1 MKVHTVAQGS
11 DAWHALRADHNTASE
26 APAMMGASK
35 YQSRTEL
42 LAAKKTGITPDVTS
56 SQQFIFDKGHA
67 AEAGARPIVEE
78 MIGEELYP
86 VVGTEGNLLASLDGA
101 TMLGETIFEHKLWN
115 ESLAAQVRAGELEP
129 HYYWQLEQQ
138 LLVSGAEKAIFVCS
152 DGTRDNFVSMEYRP
166 VPGRAEQLVAGW
178 KQFEADLA
186 EFVQAE
192 AAPMVIGK
200 APDELPALRIEL
212 TGMVT
217 GSNLKAFE
225 DSALAVIGAVKT
237 NLTTDQDF
245 ADAKKAVK
253 WCGDVEAAVAAAKK
267 QALGQTQS
275 IDELFR
281 SLDRISANARETRLK
296 VDKLVKAQEL
306 SIKIEIKQ
314 AGETALAEHIAT
326 INKRLGSVQLP
337 PIAADF
343 AGVMK
348 GKSKLDNMRD
358 AVATEL
364 ARAKIEANAT
374 AEAVEVNLASLREL
388 ADNHRFLFGDRQQL
402 VLKANDDLVA
412 VIKSRITEHEADQA
426 KKLEAQREQIRQE
439 ELAKIDREAK
449 LAAQPLEP
457 MQTEPV
463 AAPVVAPSPAYVQAV
478 ELAADLVQ
486 VAKAVDQAVDDGQRI
501 KLGDINARLGFA
513 LTGDFLRSIG
523 FEPVERDRSAL
534 LYRAA
539 DFPRICSALISH
551 INEVG
556 QHSLAA

>member
-1 MKVHTVAQGS
+1 MKVHNVAQGS
-11 DAWHALRADHNTASE
+11 EAWHALRADHNTASE
-26 APAMMGASK
+26 APAMMGVSK
-35 YQSRTEL
+35 YQTRTEL
-42 LAAKKTGITPDVTS
+42 LAAKKTGISPEVSS

-86 VVGTEGNLLASLDGA
+86 VVGTEGSLLASLDGA

-115 ESLAAQVRAGELEP
+115 ESLAAQVRTGELEP

-166 VPGRAEQLVAGW
+166 VPGRAEQLLAGW
-178 KQFEADLA
+178 KQFEADLV
-186 EFVQAE
+186 EFVPAE
-192 AAPMVIGK
+192 VAPMVIGK

-225 DSALAVIGAVKT
+225 ESALAVIGAVKT

-267 QALGQTQS
+267 QALSQTQS

-306 SIKIEIKQ
+306 SIKVEIKQ
-314 AGETALAEHIAT
+314 AGEAALAEHIAT

-358 AVATEL
+358 AIATEL
-364 ARAKIEANAT
+364 ARAKIEANAI
-374 AEAVEVNLASLREL
+374 AEAIEVNLASLREL

-402 VLKANDDLVA
+402 VLKANDDLIA
-412 VIKSRITEHEADQA
+412 VIKSRISEHEAEQA
-426 KKLEAQREQIRQE
+426 KKLEAQREQIRLE
-439 ELAKIDREAK
+439 ELAKIEREAS
-449 LAAQPLEP
+449 LAGSPPEP
-457 MQTEPV
+457 AKVEPV
-463 AAPVVAPSPAYVQAV
+463 AASIPAPARTAAGSAQAGA
-478 ELAADLVQ
+478 ESVQ
-486 VAKAVDQAVDDGQRI
+486 VASKRQPSAARPTDDEILGVLAMHYRVHESKVIEWIITMDMESAARRSLEAV
-501 KLGDINARLGFA
+501 
-513 LTGDFLRSIG
+513 
-523 FEPVERDRSAL
+523 
-534 LYRAA
+534 
-539 DFPRICSALISH
+539 
-551 INEVG
+551 
-556 QHSLAA
+556 

>member
-1 MKVHTVAQGS
+1 MKIHNVAQGS
-11 DAWHALRADHNTASE
+11 IDWHNLRADHFTASE

-35 YQSRTEL
+35 YQTRTEL
-42 LAAKKTGITPDVTS
+42 LAAKKSGISPDVTQ

-67 AEAGARPIVEE
+67 AEAGARPIAEE
-78 MIGEELYP
+78 QIGEELYP
-86 VVGTEGNLLASLDGA
+86 IVCTEGNLLASLDGA
-101 TMLGETIFEHKLWN
+101 TMLGDTIFEHKLWN
-115 ESLAAQVRAGELEP
+115 ESLAAQVRAGDMEP

-178 KQFEADLA
+178 KQFEQDLA
-186 EFVQAE
+186 EFVTAE
-192 AAPMVIGK
+192 AAPVVIGK

-225 DSALAVIGAVKT
+225 ESALAVIGAVKT

-267 QALGQTQS
+267 QALSQTQS

-296 VDKLVKAQEL
+296 VDKLVKAQEM

-358 AVATEL
+358 AIATEL
-364 ARAKIEANAT
+364 ARAKIEANAI
-374 AEAVEVNLASLREL
+374 AEAVEVNLATLREL

-402 VLKANDDLVA
+402 VLKANDDLIA
-412 VIKSRITEHEADQA
+412 VIKSRISEHEAEQA
-426 KKLEAQREQIRQE
+426 KKLEAQREQIRLE
-439 ELAKIDREAK
+439 EQAKLQREADE
-449 LAAQPLEP
+449 AARHAATAASAPLH
-457 MQTEPV
+457 T
-463 AAPVVAPSPAYVQAV
+463 QAV
-478 ELAADLVQ
+478 ELAAELVQ
-486 VAKAVDQAVDDGQRI
+486 VAKSIDQAVDDGQRI
-501 KLGDINARLGFA
+501 KLGDINARLGFSVSA
-513 LTGDFLRSIG
+513 GFLAAIG
-523 FEPVERDRSAL
+523 FDPVGRERSAI
-534 LYRAA
+534 LYRAT
-539 DFPRICSALISH
+539 DFPRICDALVRH
-551 INEVG
+551 IINAKSCQQE
-556 QHSLAA
+556 AA